1 MSEKISDMTQQKL
14 QNGVREAT
22 EFDTDSLSKLASSTF
37 IETYDDLSPEEST
50 NYVSEFF
57 THDKIQGHIRSPDSH
72 LLVADEG
79 SLVGYI
85 LLERANSPD
94 YISMQCQVEC
104 VRLFVKK
111 SAQGRNW
118 GSRLLDEGLRISEQE
133 GHDALWLK
141 VWDKNENAI
150 RYYKKKGFRCLG
162 EASYTEGGMNDRVII
177 MGRSTKLTGE
187 ERIY

>member
-1 MSEKISDMTQQKL
+1 MAKKKSQFE
-14 QNGVREAT
+14 VREAT
-22 EFDTDSLSKLASSTF
+22 ELDVDSLSILASSTF
-37 IETYDDLSPEEST
+37 IEAYDDLSPEEST
-50 NYVSEFF
+50 KYVSEFF
-57 THDKIQGHIRSPDSH
+57 TREIIKGHIQSPDNH

-85 LLERANSPD
+85 LLVRTSAPE

-118 GSRLLDEGLRISEQE
+118 GSRLLDEGLRISERE

-150 RYYKKKGFRCLG
+150 RFYERKGFRRLG

-177 MGRSTKLTGE
+177 MARSTILTDE
-187 ERIY
+187 